1 MRLRPKAVPSWEIPF
16 SQAPNSTCVDPL
28 TLALVAFLVFSVAF
42 VYSNLGLGGGTL
54 YVPIL
59 LTFVTP
65 FVELAVPMS
74 LTFTLATALPAT
86 YNHYR
91 KELVATRLA
100 FILVVGALV
109 GAVLGALFTL
119 AIDRAVFLVFFSTIL
134 VVVASKMLWDWLGH
148 AETIERDDDA
158 KMTRARLGV
167 SSTATLSSGFL
178 SGSLGIGGGV
188 ANVPIMVYG
197 LGRRTRL
204 AIGTSTLM
212 IVPTSIAGFLS
223 YLYFEGL
230 ATLDVGLTAFLW
242 VLVLIGSFL
251 GSYWGLRKLRSRSVA
266 LVFIL
271 VLFVA
276 AAKLLS
282 DLILGT

>member
-1 MRLRPKAVPSWEIPF
+1 M
-16 SQAPNSTCVDPL
+16 DPL
-28 TLALVAFLVFSVAF
+28 ILALVAFLVFSVAF
-42 VYSNLGLGGGTL
+42 IYSNLGLGGGTL

-65 FVELAVPMS
+65 FRELAVPMS
-74 LTFTLATALPAT
+74 LALTLATALPAT
-86 YNHYR
+86 FNHYQ
-91 KELVATRLA
+91 KDLVRARLA
-100 FILVVGALV
+100 LILVGGALA
-109 GAVLGALFTL
+109 GAILGALFTL
-119 AIDRAVFLVFFSTIL
+119 NTSREVFLAFFSLIL
-134 VVVASKMLWDWLGH
+134 VVVAGKMLRDWLGH
-148 AETIERDDDA
+148 AETIEHDDDT
-158 KMTRARLGV
+158 KMTGSRLGL

-178 SGSLGIGGGV
+178 AGSLGIGGGV

-212 IVPTSIAGFLS
+212 IVPTSIVGFLS

-242 VLVLIGSFL
+242 VLVLVGSYL

-276 AAKLLS
+276 AAKLLA
-282 DLILGT
+282 DLLLAS

>member
-1 MRLRPKAVPSWEIPF
+1 MEL
-16 SQAPNSTCVDPL
+16 L
-28 TLALVAFLVFSVAF
+28 TLIVVSVLVFVVAF

-65 FVELAVPMS
+65 LKEVAVPMS
-74 LTFTLATALPAT
+74 LAFTLATALPAT
-86 YNHYR
+86 INHYQ
-91 KELVATRLA
+91 KGLVHTRLA
-100 FILVVGALV
+100 LILVGGALI
-109 GAVLGALFTL
+109 GAILGALFTL
-119 AIDRAVFLVFFSTIL
+119 GTSREVFLLFFSVIL
-134 VVVASKMLWDWLGH
+134 VVVGGKMLWDWLGH
-148 AETIERDDDA
+148 AETIERDDDS
-158 KMTRARLGV
+158 KMTRTRVGA

-212 IVPTSIAGFLS
+212 IVPTSIVGVLS

-230 ATLDVGLTAFLW
+230 ATLDLGLTAFLW
-242 VLVLIGSFL
+242 TLVLVGAYL

-266 LVFIL
+266 LVLIL

-276 AAKLLS
+276 AVKLLT
-282 DLILGT
+282 DLILGS

>member
-1 MRLRPKAVPSWEIPF
+1 MDL
-16 SQAPNSTCVDPL
+16 
-28 TLALVAFLVFSVAF
+28 LVLVVVSLLVFAVAF

-65 FVELAVPMS
+65 LKEVAVPMS
-74 LTFTLATALPAT
+74 LAFTLATALPAT
-86 YNHYR
+86 LNHYR
-91 KELVATRLA
+91 KDLVHTRLA
-100 FILVVGALV
+100 LILVGGALV

-119 AIDRAVFLVFFSTIL
+119 GTSREVFLLFFSVIL
-134 VVVASKMLWDWLGH
+134 VVVGGKMLRDWLGH
-148 AETIERDDDA
+148 AETIERDDDS
-158 KMTRARLGV
+158 KMTGPRLGL

-212 IVPTSIAGFLS
+212 IVPTSIVGVLS
-223 YLYFEGL
+223 YLYLEGL

-242 VLVLIGSFL
+242 VLVLVGSYL
-251 GSYWGLRKLRSRSVA
+251 GSYWGLRRLRSRSVA

-276 AAKLLS
+276 AVKLLS
-282 DLILGT
+282 DLILGS

>member
-1 MRLRPKAVPSWEIPF
+1 MPLRPGPQAEIPF
-16 SQAPNSTCVDPL
+16 SQPPNSTCVDL
-28 TLALVAFLVFSVAF
+28 LILILVVLLVFSVAF

-59 LTFVTP
+59 LTFVTA
-65 FVELAVPMS
+65 FKEVAVPMS
-74 LTFTLATALPAT
+74 LAFTVATALPAT
-86 YNHYR
+86 FNHYR
-91 KELVATRLA
+91 KDLVHTRLA
-100 FILVVGALV
+100 LILVGGALI

-119 AIDRAVFLVFFSTIL
+119 AIGREVFLLFFSLIL
-134 VVVASKMLWDWLGH
+134 VVVAGKMLWDWLGH
-148 AETIERDDDA
+148 AESIEQDDDS
-158 KMTRARLGV
+158 KLTVPRLGA

-212 IVPTSIAGFLS
+212 IVPTGIVGFLS

-230 ATLDVGLTAFLW
+230 ATLDVGLTAVLW
-242 VLVLIGSFL
+242 VLVLVGSYL

-276 AAKLLS
+276 ATKLLS
-282 DLILGT
+282 DLILGS

>member
-1 MRLRPKAVPSWEIPF
+1 MDL
-16 SQAPNSTCVDPL
+16 L
-28 TLALVAFLVFSVAF
+28 TLVLVAFLVFSVAF

-65 FVELAVPMS
+65 FKEVAVPMS
-74 LTFTLATALPAT
+74 LTFTLATALSAT
-86 YNHYR
+86 FNHYR
-91 KELVATRLA
+91 KDLVASRLA
-100 FILVVGALV
+100 LILVGGALV
-109 GAVLGALFTL
+109 GAVVGAVFTL
-119 AIDRAVFLVFFSTIL
+119 AIRQEVFLAFFSVIL
-134 VVVASKMLWDWLGH
+134 IVVAAKMFRDWLGH
-148 AETIERDDDA
+148 AETIEHDDDS
-158 KMTRARLGV
+158 KMTGPRLAA

-212 IVPTSIAGFLS
+212 IVPTSIVGFLS

-242 VLVLIGSFL
+242 VLVLVGSYL
-251 GSYWGLRKLRSRSVA
+251 GSYWGLRKLKSRSVA

-276 AAKLLS
+276 AAKLTS

>member
-1 MRLRPKAVPSWEIPF
+1 MDL
-16 SQAPNSTCVDPL
+16 L
-28 TLALVAFLVFSVAF
+28 TLTVVSILVFVVAF

-59 LTFVTP
+59 LSFVTP
-65 FVELAVPMS
+65 FKEVAVPMS
-74 LTFTLATALPAT
+74 LAFTLATALPAT
-86 YNHYR
+86 FNHYR
-91 KELVATRLA
+91 KNLVHTRLA
-100 FILVVGALV
+100 LILVGGALI

-119 AIDRAVFLVFFSTIL
+119 AITREIFLLFFSTIL
-134 VVVASKMLWDWLGH
+134 VVVGGKMLWDWRGH
-148 AETIERDDDA
+148 AETLERDDDS
-158 KMTRARLGV
+158 KMTRPRLGI
-167 SSTATLSSGFL
+167 SSSATLSSGFL

-188 ANVPIMVYG
+188 ANVPILVYG

-212 IVPTSIAGFLS
+212 IVPTSIVGVLS

-230 ATLDVGLTAFLW
+230 ATVDVGLTAFLW
-242 VLVLIGSFL
+242 VLVLVGSFL

-266 LVFIL
+266 LIFIV

-276 AAKLLS
+276 AVKLLT
-282 DLILGT
+282 DLILGS